1 MKLAEALQ
9 ERADL
14 NRRIESLRVRLNT
27 NAIVQE
33 GENTPEDPQ
42 ELLKELNRCT
52 VRLEELIKKINITN
66 CFTIVDGTSITAM
79 IAKKDV
85 LTTKISVYRDFL
97 GCASNVAQRAKRTEI
112 KILSTV
118 DVAALQKEIDDMAR
132 DLRLIDNK
140 IQAANWATDFPDD
153 EDEI

>member
-33 GENTPEDPQ
+33 GEKTPEDPQ
-42 ELLKELNRCT
+42 ELLRELDRCT
-52 VRLEELIKKINITN
+52 TRLEYLIKRINIIN

-79 IAKKDV
+79 IAKKDMM
-85 LTTKISVYRDFL
+85 TTKISVYRDFL

-140 IQAANWATDFPDD
+140 IQAANWTTDFSEDD
-153 EDEI
+153 EF

>member
-97 GCASNVAQRAKRTEI
+97 GCASNIAQRAKRTEI

-118 DVAALQKEIDDMAR
+118 DVAALQKEIDDMSR

-140 IQAANWATDFPDD
+140 IQAANWATDFPDGD
-153 EDEI
+153 DEI

>member
-9 ERADL
+9 ERADI
-14 NRRIESLRVRLNT
+14 NRRIESLRSRLNA

-33 GENTPEDPQ
+33 GEKTPEDPM
-42 ELLKELNRCT
+42 ELLAELNRCT
-52 VRLEELIKKINITN
+52 DRLEDLIKRINIIN
-66 CFTIVDGTSITAM
+66 SLTIVDGTSITAL

-85 LTTKISVYRDFL
+85 LTAKIGVYRDFL

-118 DVAALQKEIDDMAR
+118 DVSSLQKEIDKMSR

-140 IQAANWATDFPDD
+140 IQAANWATAFSDEDD
-153 EDEI
+153 EI

>member
-33 GENTPEDPQ
+33 GEKSPEDPQ
-42 ELLKELNRCT
+42 QLLAELNRCT
-52 VRLEELIKKINITN
+52 VRLEDLIKKINITN

-85 LTTKISVYRDFL
+85 LTTKISIYRDFL

-112 KILSTV
+112 KLISTV
-118 DVAALQKEIDDMAR
+118 DVAALQKEIDDMSR
-132 DLRLIDNK
+132 ELRIIDNK
-140 IQAANWATDFPDD
+140 IQAANWSTDYPDD

>member
-33 GENTPEDPQ
+33 GEKSPEDPQ
-42 ELLKELNRCT
+42 QLLAELNRCT
-52 VRLEELIKKINITN
+52 VRLEDLIKKINITN

-85 LTTKISVYRDFL
+85 LTNKISIYRDFL

-112 KILSTV
+112 KLLSTV
-118 DVAALQKEIDDMAR
+118 DVAALQKEIDDMSR
-132 DLRLIDNK
+132 ELRIIDNK
-140 IQAANWATDFPDD
+140 IQAANWATDFPEDD
-153 EDEI
+153 EI

>member
-33 GENTPEDPQ
+33 GEKSPEDPK

-52 VRLEELIKKINITN
+52 TRLEELIKKINIIN

-112 KILSTV
+112 KLLSTV
-118 DVAALQKEIDDMAR
+118 DVAALQKEIDDMSR
-132 DLRLIDNK
+132 ELRIIDNK
-140 IQAANWATDFPDD
+140 IQAANWATDFPEDD
-153 EDEI
+153 EI

>member
-14 NRRIESLRVRLNT
+14 NRKIESLRVRLNT

-33 GENTPEDPQ
+33 GEKTPEDPQ

-52 VRLEELIKKINITN
+52 ARLEDLIKRINIIN

-79 IAKKDV
+79 LAKKDM
-85 LTTKISVYRDFL
+85 LTTKIGVYRDFL

-153 EDEI
+153 DEF

>member
-52 VRLEELIKKINITN
+52 VRLEELIKKINIIN

-85 LTTKISVYRDFL
+85 LTNKISIYRDFL

-112 KILSTV
+112 KLLSTV
-118 DVAALQKEIDDMAR
+118 DVAALQKEIDDMSR
-132 DLRLIDNK
+132 ELRIIDNK
-140 IQAANWATDFPDD
+140 IQAANWATDFPEDD
-153 EDEI
+153 EI

>member
-9 ERADL
+9 ERAAL
-14 NRRIESLRVRLNT
+14 NRRIDSLRVRLNA

-33 GENTPEDPQ
+33 GEKTPEDPQ

-52 VRLEELIKKINITN
+52 ARLEDLIKRINITN

-79 IAKKDV
+79 IAKKDM

-97 GCASNVAQRAKRTEI
+97 SCASNVAQRAKRTEI

>member
-33 GENTPEDPQ
+33 GEKSPEDPK

-52 VRLEELIKKINITN
+52 TRLEELIKKINITN

-85 LTTKISVYRDFL
+85 LTNKISVYRDFL
-97 GCASNVAQRAKRTEI
+97 SCASNVAQRAKRTEI
-112 KILSTV
+112 KLLSTV
-118 DVAALQKEIDDMAR
+118 DIAALQKEIDDMSR
-132 DLRLIDNK
+132 ELRIIDNK
-140 IQAANWATDFPDD
+140 IQAANWATDFPEDD
-153 EDEI
+153 EI

>member
-33 GENTPEDPQ
+33 GEKSPEDPR
-42 ELLKELNRCT
+42 ELLEELNRCT
-52 VRLEELIKKINITN
+52 VILEELIKKINITN

-79 IAKKDV
+79 IAKKDM

-118 DVAALQKEIDDMAR
+118 DVASLQKEIDDMSR
-132 DLRLIDNK
+132 ELRLVDNK
-140 IQAANWATDFPDD
+140 IQAANWATDFPDTD
-153 EDEI
+153 EEI

>member
-118 DVAALQKEIDDMAR
+118 DVAALQKEIDDMSR

-140 IQAANWATDFPDD
+140 IQAANWATDFPDGD
-153 EDEI
+153 DEI

>member
-33 GENTPEDPQ
+33 GEKSPEDPK

-52 VRLEELIKKINITN
+52 TRLEELIKKINITN

-85 LTTKISVYRDFL
+85 LTNKISIYRDFL

-112 KILSTV
+112 KLLSTV
-118 DVAALQKEIDDMAR
+118 DVAALQKEIDDMSR
-132 DLRLIDNK
+132 ELRIIDNK
-140 IQAANWATDFPDD
+140 IQAANWATDFPEDD
-153 EDEI
+153 EI

>member
-14 NRRIESLRVRLNT
+14 NRRIESLRVRLNN

-33 GENTPEDPQ
+33 GEKSPEDPK

-52 VRLEELIKKINITN
+52 TRLEELIKKINIIN

-85 LTTKISVYRDFL
+85 LTNKISIYRDFL

-112 KILSTV
+112 KLLSTV
-118 DVAALQKEIDDMAR
+118 DVAALQKEIDDMSR
-132 DLRLIDNK
+132 ELRIIDNK
-140 IQAANWATDFPDD
+140 IQAANWATDFPEDD
-153 EDEI
+153 EI